1 MPDQRPRRLSRTLIA
16 ALSLLGIF
24 VVVAIIRS
32 STREIVA
39 VRVSPVTHENLVS
52 TVSTNGKVEPIREF
66 QAHAPAAGIVEDIY
80 VQVGQRVKAGD
91 LLLRLD
97 DSEAASRLAAS
108 KTVLT
113 AVQSAADAVQRGG
126 TQDERLL
133 TSGEFT
139 RAQQA
144 QQQAATAVTTLQ
156 QLQAKGA
163 ASLSEV
169 KSAQDRLDAANA
181 ALHTAQLRN
190 SPERFDSLDRSHSAA
205 QLADAKAAL
214 SASQSAYDKAVV
226 RAPFPG
232 TVYSIAVN
240 AYDFVPG
247 GEDLLDLADLNKI
260 RITAYFDEPEIGKLA
275 IGQPV
280 KIVWEAKPDRTWHG
294 HVDVAPT
301 TIIVYNTRNVGEAMI
316 TVDDAQ
322 EDLLPNTNVT
332 VTVTTKQRFNVLSV
346 PREALHTEGQT
357 SFVYR
362 VINHHLER
370 TVVQVG
376 AQNLIRVEIT
386 GGLTEKDTV
395 ALNATSNRDLSNGL
409 EVKSVE

>member
-1 MPDQRPRRLSRTLIA
+1 M
-16 ALSLLGIF
+16 
-24 VVVAIIRS
+24 VAIIRS

-205 QLADAKAAL
+205 QLADARAAL

>member
-16 ALSLLGIF
+16 ALSLLGIL

-205 QLADAKAAL
+205 QLADARAAL